1 MLAEVAEFKP
11 PWKKLW
17 ILLRKDRDFLAEL
30 QWRRQL
36 EKASARSGRLMVI
49 EEVAPIAEGHAA
61 GVKRVLCLCACGNTK
76 IVQARDILRARASSC
91 SANCRHRLDIRHP
104 HFKNQRTLSRKTQKL
119 IRLGP
124 PKWDPELGK
133 GVFADGYS
141 PTKKG

>member
-1 MLAEVAEFKP
+1 MLAKVAEFKSA
-11 PWKKLW
+11 WKVPFED
-17 ILLRKDRDFLAEL
+17 KDFFAEL
-30 QWRRQL
+30 TWRRQL
-36 EKASARSGRLMVI
+36 DKASARSGRLMVI
-49 EEVAPIAEGHAA
+49 EEVAPIAEGQAA

-76 IVQARDILRARASSC
+76 IVQARDILRARAISC

-104 HFKNQRTLSRKTQKL
+104 HFKNQRTLSRKTKKL

-124 PKWDPELGK
+124 PKWDPELRK